1 MPWISFPSK
10 YGFMDRLVSDNILA
24 TCICTENPPNPNI
37 NATNGNNVFSSKE
50 SIIESFLIPLVISS
64 NPFNI
69 PTTNGFET
77 FLSNVRLITS
87 FSTAKKTMYP
97 QIKSSVDMLLFI
109 ASAIIEPILDI
120 LIVLEFDIVY
130 DIILKVLWYL

>member
-37 NATNGNNVFSSKE
+37 NATNGNNVFSSKV
-50 SIIESFLIPLVISS
+50 SIIESFFIPLVISS
-64 NPFNI
+64 IPFNI
-69 PTTNGFET
+69 PIIKGFEI
-77 FLSNVRLITS
+77 FLNNVRLITS

-97 QIKSSVDMLLFI
+97 QIKSKVDMLLFI